1 MGQPCAIAPFYGW
14 LVWLNPEGRLF
25 EGASAGAVF
34 MQGAGGHMV
43 WVDPE
48 LQAVVVTRWLD
59 PAHHASF
66 IAMTARALRGARA

>member
-1 MGQPCAIAPFYGW
+1 
-14 LVWLNPEGRLF
+14 
-25 EGASAGAVF
+25 

-59 PAHHASF
+59 PAHQTRF
-66 IAMTARALRGARA
+66 IAMTAGALHGI